1 MLASQGAQL
10 SLGATETVE
19 AVEQFVLD
27 RVDAVLAAEGI
38 AVDLARAA
46 RGAAE
51 PADPVAYADRA
62 RLLQREVDGA
72 AFARALNA
80 FTRCHRLA
88 AKGADEAAG
97 AIDPARFE
105 HPSEEALAQAIAAAR
120 REPDAL
126 AAAASLS
133 EPVDAFFDAV
143 LVMADDVAVRAN
155 RLRLLVD
162 VTDICRRVG
171 DLAQVQR

>member
-1 MLASQGAQL
+1 
-10 SLGATETVE
+10 
-19 AVEQFVLD
+19 VEQFVLD

-38 AVDLARAA
+38 PVDLARAA

-51 PADPVAYADRA
+51 PADPVGYADRA
-62 RLLQREVDGA
+62 RLLQREVDGEQ
-72 AFARALNA
+72 FARALNA

-88 AKGADEAAG
+88 AKGAADAA
-97 AIDPARFE
+97 ATIDAGLFE
-105 HPSEEALAQAIAAAR
+105 HPSEGALAQAVAAAR
-120 REPDAL
+120 REHDAL

-162 VTDICRRVG
+162 VTDLCRRVG